1 MFKQLLQKRR
11 EEKQLLQSALRFK
24 ANRQFSEAIKQL
36 ELALALNPKNSSTKV
51 LMSRVEILSK
61 L

>member
-1 MFKQLLQKRR
+1 MFKQLLHKRR
-11 EEKQLLQSALRFK
+11 KEKQLLQSALRLK